1 MFERTSMTVTATPA
15 DVLAGSARWSV
26 VEGDC
31 LATMRAMPDASVDFV
46 CQDPPYGV
54 DIAEW
59 DGDLPPQAWLDE
71 CLRIS
76 RGTVLWFGAAPKV
89 LEFINYKPPPDRIM
103 VWAPAFTLS
112 RTAAH
117 GLFYKWHPIVLWR
130 PAASKSGVHDDVL
143 RHNTPGRCAWNHNC
157 TKPLKLMRDLVL
169 AFSPPDGIVAD
180 FTAGS
185 GTTGA
190 GALAEGRRAI
200 LVERDP
206 VHAQTCRDRC
216 TEAETGVDW
225 RKPGQSWLFNDAEAR
240 KPRKKKEP
248 K

>member
-1 MFERTSMTVTATPA
+1 MSATATPA
-15 DVLAGSARWSV
+15 DVLAGTARWCV
-26 VEGDC
+26 AEADC
-31 LATMRAMPDASVDFV
+31 LVTMRAMPDASVDCILMDV
-46 CQDPPYGV
+46 PYGV

-59 DGDLPPQAWLDE
+59 DGDLPPQSWLDE

-89 LEFINYKPPPDRIM
+89 LEFANYKPPPDRIM
-103 VWAPAFTLS
+103 VWAPSFTMS
-112 RTAAH
+112 HTGAH
-117 GLFYKWHPIVLWR
+117 GIFYRYHPIVLWR
-130 PAASKSGVHDDVL
+130 AKTMKGVHTFDVL
-143 RHNTPGRCAWNHNC
+143 QHNTECGNAWKHSC

-169 AFSPPDGIVAD
+169 AFSQPDGTVAD

-190 GALAEGRRAI
+190 AALAEGRRTI
-200 LVERDP
+200 LCELDP
-206 VHAQTCRDRC
+206 RHAQTCRDRC

-225 RKPGQSWLFNDAEAR
+225 RKPGQSWLFDDAAV
-240 KPRKKKEP
+240 KKSRKKAP